1 MVQACIAIQEINP
14 SALESKHDLNNYMFN
29 IPTIEL
35 MKKIFTG
42 FILLITINCVA
53 QQLDSFQN
61 GKIKLYYETA
71 GSGQPIYLLA
81 GGPGYPPE
89 IIARQ
94 LRDSLKN
101 KFTVIVLHQRGSGK
115 SKNIVCNEE
124 TINIAAYVS
133 DLFQLMKVRGD
144 SKAILLGESWGGL
157 LAQAFAATH
166 PQLVAKLI
174 LVASA
179 PPSYKFW
186 HVLEDNQYARS
197 SQNEKDSMQLL
208 QRIFEKKTPA
218 ALDQLKQTHPED
230 AAVKA
235 YYQFVT
241 ILHRNHYY
249 NRSHIDPEFDVA
261 FYNFNFQPIP
271 FIDKDVLENKR
282 DYTAQ
287 LKKLFIPVLIIYGR
301 QDDQGESTFQEQIAS
316 FKNKKVVVLEKC
328 GHEIIQEQPQQ
339 FFKALLG
346 FLQ

>member
-1 MVQACIAIQEINP
+1 
-14 SALESKHDLNNYMFN
+14 MF
-29 IPTIEL
+29 
-35 MKKIFTG
+35 KILTG
-42 FILLITINCVA
+42 VTLLITINCVA

-61 GKIKLYYETA
+61 GKIKLYYETV
-71 GSGQPIYLLA
+71 GKGQPIYLLA

-94 LRDSLKN
+94 LVDSLKN

-115 SKNIVCNEE
+115 SKNIVYNEE

-133 DLFQLMKVRGD
+133 DLFLLMKIRGH
-144 SKAILLGESWGGL
+144 SKAIVLGESWGGL

-166 PQLVAKLI
+166 PQQVAKLI

-186 HVLEDNQYARS
+186 HVLEDNQYART

-208 QRIFEKKTPA
+208 QRVFEKKTPA
-218 ALDQLKQTHPED
+218 ELDQLKQTHPED

-235 YYQFVT
+235 YYKFIT

-249 NRSHIDPEFDVA
+249 DRSRIDPEFDFA

-271 FIDKDVLENKR
+271 LIDKDMLENKR
-282 DYTAQ
+282 NYTSD
-287 LKKLFIPVLIIYGR
+287 LKKLSAPVLIIYGR
-301 QDDQGESTFQEQIAS
+301 QDDQGESTFQEQIES
-316 FKNKKVVVLEKC
+316 FKNKKVVVFEKC
-328 GHEIIQEQPQQ
+328 GHEIIQEQPEQ
-339 FFKALLG
+339 FFKAVLG
-346 FLQ
+346 FLTIK